1 MGIGIGLAF
10 AALGNLI
17 VQAVPAHQTGAAG
30 GMNTV
35 MRTIGGALGGQ
46 LAATFIAAHTSAGV
60 PTVTGFTDT
69 FAMATG
75 FLLIC
80 TLAASLHSRQPR
92 NHHAAQYRS
101 LHSGSSTT
109 KDAPSDTC

>member
-1 MGIGIGLAF
+1 MLASAALLGIGIGLAF

-46 LAATFIAAHTSAGV
+46 LAATFIAGHTRAGI

-80 TLAASLHSRQPR
+80 TLAALLIPGSRANRRP
-92 NHHAAQYRS
+92 AQE
-101 LHSGSSTT
+101 LDPALTLL
-109 KDAPSDTC
+109 DD

>member
-10 AALGNLI
+10 AALGNLV

-46 LAATFIAAHTSAGV
+46 LAATLIANNTGADGLPA
-60 PTVTGFTDT
+60 VTGFTET
-69 FAMATG
+69 FVMATVFLIVCALAG
-75 FLLIC
+75 LLIPERRPA
-80 TLAASLHSRQPR
+80 TAGPELEPALALA
-92 NHHAAQYRS
+92 
-101 LHSGSSTT
+101 
-109 KDAPSDTC
+109 DD